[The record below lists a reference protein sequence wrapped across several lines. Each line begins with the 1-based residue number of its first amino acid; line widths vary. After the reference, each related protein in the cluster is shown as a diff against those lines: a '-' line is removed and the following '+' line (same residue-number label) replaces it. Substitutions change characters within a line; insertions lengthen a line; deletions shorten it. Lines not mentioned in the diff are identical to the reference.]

1 MTNFF
6 LGLLAGTVIAVV
18 ATIAAVRDGEVQQ
31 RLGLFPPQLALPPR
45 PDNCTVQARAKP
57 SSTDQAGPLDMLFDP
72 SRRLGPA
79 SRNAVPGPGP
89 QRRAGTAPED

>member
-1 MTNFF
+1 MTNFL
-6 LGLLAGTVIAVV
+6 LGLLAGAAMAVV
-18 ATIAAVRDGEVQQ
+18 ATIAAVRDTEVQK
-31 RLGLFPPQLALPPR
+31 RLGLVPTQLALPPK
-45 PDNCTVQARAKP
+45 PDSCTVPARAKP

-79 SRNAVPGPGP
+79 TRNAAPGPGP